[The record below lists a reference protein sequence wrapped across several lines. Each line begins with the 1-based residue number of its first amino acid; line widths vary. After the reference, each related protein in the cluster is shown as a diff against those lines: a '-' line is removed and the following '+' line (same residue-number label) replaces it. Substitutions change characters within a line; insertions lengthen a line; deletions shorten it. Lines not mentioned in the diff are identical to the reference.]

1 MKLGM
6 KMLKKIQ
13 EKIKKISD
21 SNKIYKHYSFIPD
34 EEDFLKFHSSSHDLF
49 FKSRN
54 IKKDPEFKFTVK
66 DIFNTNVYPTSM
78 GSPLWNNF
86 KSGNNARVIT
96 DAIWKNGSCFAKTVT
111 SEFAVHEE
119 TDVINPWN
127 SDFSVGTSSAGSSV
141 SVLVDEVDF
150 SLATQTAG
158 SIGRPASYTGTF
170 AFKPTYGLIPRT
182 GVLKTCDPFDTI
194 GFFMK
199 DTSKISEIFQ
209 NLVKVGF
216 DHPNNILAKSI
227 NRKKEKKIAF
237 INHPKIKYDKV
248 ITNKFLSFIKE
259 LNLLDYKFQEYNLPS
274 ELSSIYDNHE
284 KIYSY
289 SLSYYFSKELKNIED
304 ISESFLN
311 TINIG
316 KSIKPDSFIKLL
328 EKHQDDIFL
337 FEDWMNKNSI
347 DLIMSPTTASVAY
360 KKDTKY
366 IDKPDLNLLYT
377 YLHLPIAYIPLW
389 FEENLN
395 LPFGLAVT
403 TQRYNDPFLIDQF
416 KFISSLFKQN
426 DGNKYND

>member
-1 MKLGM
+1 MSGM
-6 KMLKKIQ
+6 RMLKEIL
-13 EKIKKISD
+13 EKISD
-21 SNKIYKHYSFIPD
+21 NNKIYKHYSFIPN
-34 EEDFLKFHSSSHDLF
+34 EEEFLNFHSSNEDF
-49 FKSRN
+49 FYNSRN
-54 IKKDPEFKFTVK
+54 IKKEPGFKFTVK
-66 DIFNTNVYPTSM
+66 DIFNTYVYPTSM
-78 GSPLWNNF
+78 GSTLWNNF

-96 DAIWKNGSCFAKTVT
+96 DALWKNGGCFAKTVT

-141 SVLVDEVDF
+141 SVLVDEIDF

-170 AFKPTYGLIPRT
+170 AFKPSYGLIPRT

-194 GFFMK
+194 GFFIK
-199 DTSKISEIFQ
+199 DSSKISEIFQ

-216 DHPNNILAKSI
+216 DHPNNILIKSI
-227 NRKKEKKIAF
+227 NKKKEKKIAF
-237 INHPKIKYDKV
+237 INNPKIKYDNI

-259 LNLLDYKFQEYNLPS
+259 LKFLNYKFEEYNLPH
-274 ELSSIYDNHE
+274 ELSSIHENHE
-284 KIYSY
+284 MIYSY
-289 SLSYYFSKELKNIED
+289 SLLYYFSKELKSTKD
-304 ISESFLN
+304 VSESFLN

-316 KSIKPDSFIKLL
+316 KLIKPSHFVKLL

-337 FEDWMNKNSI
+337 FENWMDKNNI
-347 DLIMSPTTASVAY
+347 DLIMSPSTASVAY
-360 KKDTKY
+360 KKDEKY

-389 FEENLN
+389 FDKNLN
-395 LPFGLAVT
+395 LPFGLAIT
-403 TQRYNDPFLIDQF
+403 TKRYNDLFLIDQF

-426 DGNKYND
+426 EGNKYND